1 MKELMATD
9 ETEFAKKVVAKLK
22 GLEAG
27 WFRLTRLY
35 GDYEKYDVPKAS
47 L

>member
-9 ETEFAKKVVAKLK
+9 ETDYAKRVIAKLQ
-22 GLEAG
+22 GMEAG
-27 WFRLTRLY
+27 WFRLTRVY
-35 GDYEKYDVPKAS
+35 GDYVKHGVPKAN